1 MSIIKACHVQKITD
15 VNLEKLKDFGR
26 IMTILR
32 STVITALLIL
42 MSFHA
47 LSCERDLKQGIV
59 STGSPRCITWH
70 LEL

>member
-1 MSIIKACHVQKITD
+1 MSMIKACHVQKITD

-47 LSCERDLKQGIV
+47 LSVVL
-59 STGSPRCITWH
+59 
-70 LEL
+70 